1 MKGKMEHGTSLY
13 LREKYWAYP
22 QTCPAA
28 MLISFLYAP
37 LPSTQNPVL
46 TVNNTTLKEKGIIIC
61 K

>member
-1 MKGKMEHGTSLY
+1 LY

-46 TVNNTTLKEKGIIIC
+46 TVNNTTLKVKGIIIC